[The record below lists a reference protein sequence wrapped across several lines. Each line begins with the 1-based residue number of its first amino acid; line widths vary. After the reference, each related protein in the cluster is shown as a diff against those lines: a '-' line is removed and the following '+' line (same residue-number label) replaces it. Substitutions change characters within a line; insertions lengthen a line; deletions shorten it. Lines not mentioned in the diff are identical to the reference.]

1 MDVAVAVAVTVAAAV
16 GADAVAVVAVAAVAN
31 VAASNAAVDLLPV
44 APDELMIQLS
54 GDHHSQTL
62 WIYFYLTGGAHPI
75 IICVFVY

>member
-16 GADAVAVVAVAAVAN
+16 GADAVAVAAVAN
-31 VAASNAAVDLLPV
+31 VAASDAAGDLLPV

>member
-16 GADAVAVVAVAAVAN
+16 GADAIAVVAVAN
-31 VAASNAAVDLLPV
+31 VAADLLPV
-44 APDELMIQLS
+44 APDELMVQMS

>member
-16 GADAVAVVAVAAVAN
+16 GADAVAVAN
-31 VAASNAAVDLLPV
+31 VAASDAAGDLLPV